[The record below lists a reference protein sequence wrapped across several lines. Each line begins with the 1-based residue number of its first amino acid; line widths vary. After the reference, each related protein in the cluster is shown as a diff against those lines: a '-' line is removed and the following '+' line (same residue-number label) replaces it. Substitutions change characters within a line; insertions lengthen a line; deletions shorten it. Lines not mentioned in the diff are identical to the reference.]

1 MAPATLESN
10 SKYILFS
17 LLEEKS
23 EAAVEINVGGPDR
36 LTPATLRSNLS
47 PGDNNAHGIL
57 WRLTTLCSC
66 L

>member
-36 LTPATLRSNLS
+36 LTRATLRSNLS

-57 WRLTTLCSC
+57 WRLTTLRSW